1 MKCLGLRFQIALLS
15 ALFTS
20 GLVAVCGYGFWRVNE
35 HIQLDRLDR
44 ELRNLGA
51 ANLDRVFGRDHWE
64 RFEKA
69 LDFMI
74 GPQGGRFILLVRDEN
89 HHVVHRS
96 QGWPASLDPAQLPV
110 LPKEATEPAEKLDP
124 ASQLH
129 RAPPPPRPGEPLSPR
144 NPAMPRKKPAFVT
157 VRAEGRTWRV
167 GVMGNPYTTL
177 ALGADMVAVETGMA
191 ELKRA
196 FLIGLP
202 LVIVCVAI
210 GSWWL
215 AGRAWR
221 PVQQLTKAVENVNA
235 HGLDQRLDSSGHEGE
250 FRRLIEVF
258 NAMLARL
265 EKSFHQSSRFTA
277 DAAHE
282 LRTPLTILQGELEQA
297 LQEAG
302 TGSAEQ
308 KRVVPLLDE
317 VQHLKAIVEK
327 LLLLSQAD
335 AGRLPLDLQDV
346 NLSEMLHEVIDDAEI
361 LANGLRIEHQ
371 IAPNVIVKADPVL
384 LHQLVQNL
392 SANALRYNR
401 PGGHVR
407 FELQCADKV
416 IQLRVANSGPGIPEP
431 DREKIFQRFHRA
443 DTARNRSEGVGL
455 GLAIA
460 REIAQAHGGDL
471 ELLHSNA
478 EETCFQLTLP
488 V

>member
-1 MKCLGLRFQIALLS
+1 
-15 ALFTS
+15 
-20 GLVAVCGYGFWRVNE
+20 
-35 HIQLDRLDR
+35 
-44 ELRNLGA
+44 
-51 ANLDRVFGRDHWE
+51 
-64 RFEKA
+64 
-69 LDFMI
+69 
-74 GPQGGRFILLVRDEN
+74 
-89 HHVVHRS
+89 
-96 QGWPASLDPAQLPV
+96 
-110 LPKEATEPAEKLDP
+110 
-124 ASQLH
+124 
-129 RAPPPPRPGEPLSPR
+129 
-144 NPAMPRKKPAFVT
+144 MPRKKPAFVT
-157 VRAEGRTWRV
+157 VRADGRTWRV

-221 PVQQLTKAVENVNA
+221 PVQTLTQAVENVNA

-250 FRRLIEVF
+250 FQRLIEVF

-302 TGSAEQ
+302 SGSPEQ

-346 NLSEMLHEVIDDAEI
+346 NLSDMLHEVIDDAEI

-371 IAPNVIVKADPVL
+371 ITPSIIVKADPVL

-392 SANALRYNR
+392 AANALRYNR
-401 PGGHVR
+401 ADGHVR
-407 FELQCADKV
+407 FELQRDGQH
-416 IQLRVANSGPGIPEP
+416 IHLRVANSGPGIPEA

-443 DTARNRSEGVGL
+443 DAARNRSEGVGL

-460 REIAQAHGGDL
+460 REIAQAHDGDL
-471 ELLHSNA
+471 TLLHSNA
-478 EETCFQLTLP
+478 DETCFQLTLP
-488 V
+488 A